1 MDEAP
6 SRYRTVIGATSLIVG
21 PALMSV
27 GDLFHPA
34 ESWAA
39 AAQVAILAES
49 ASRWYVA
56 DLLLFV
62 GMLLFIPGILALT
75 RVVSNRRPVA
85 GYVARLLMLA
95 SVGAL
100 SAIFV
105 FEMVLGHFISAGAG
119 QAAAIALLETF
130 QSAAIFAAL
139 LPGLLAF
146 FIGTAFAVVPLAST
160 AGPFRLPALG
170 FGLGAILIMGEII
183 LAQVLLSQI
192 GNIMML
198 VAGTG
203 FAQSLLRSRG
213 EELV

>member
-1 MDEAP
+1 MDAAP

-39 AAQVAILAES
+39 AAQVAILADS

-56 DLLLFV
+56 HLLLFV

-213 EELV
+213 EGLV